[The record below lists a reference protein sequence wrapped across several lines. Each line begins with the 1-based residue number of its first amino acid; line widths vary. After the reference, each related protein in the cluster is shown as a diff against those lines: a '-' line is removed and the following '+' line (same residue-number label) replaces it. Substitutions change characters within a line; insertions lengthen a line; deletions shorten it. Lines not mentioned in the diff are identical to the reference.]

1 MCMSACGF
9 HRTKLFQRATSGT
22 GEKVSQVLF
31 FQFYFSPHMAFPNF
45 YSTSEQPLE
54 KEMATHFS
62 ILVWRIPWTEEPGRL
77 HIVHRVARSRTR
89 LSDAH
94 SLTQSSLFFFFKKL
108 YPCKEQWHLCPISLL
123 CILLPFSGGASP
135 KSFVWLLPRPT
146 DLVA

>member
-1 MCMSACGF
+1 MCMSSCGF
-9 HRTKLFQRATSGT
+9 HRTKLLQRATSGT

-54 KEMATHFS
+54 KEMATHLS
-62 ILVWRIPWTEEPGRL
+62 ILVWRIPWTEEPGRV

-94 SLTQSSLFFFFKKL
+94 SLTQSSLFFFLRNCIHAKNSDTCVRF
-108 YPCKEQWHLCPISLL
+108 PCCVYCCLL
-123 CILLPFSGGASP
+123 VEVLLPSPLSGFYP
-135 KSFVWLLPRPT
+135 
-146 DLVA
+146 DLQI